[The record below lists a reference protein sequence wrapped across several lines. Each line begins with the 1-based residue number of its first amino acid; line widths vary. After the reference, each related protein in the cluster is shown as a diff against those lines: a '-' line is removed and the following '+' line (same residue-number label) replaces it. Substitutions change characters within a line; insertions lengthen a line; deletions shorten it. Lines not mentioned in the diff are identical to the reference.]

1 MPPQEEDDATL
12 VTAMIWPS
20 GSLSLASSD
29 AAVKVTGTRPTDASE
44 SPTATGLWLTGGGG
58 GGGGAMLPTT
68 TGTVTVDVDAY
79 DASGIGG
86 VIFEVDGSAVG
97 AEDTSAPRSYAWNA
111 DASGPGSHILTVVVR
126 DNAGNAVRS
135 DVVAVVVG
143 TYVPPPPPP
152 PPVNHNPVAVGDSLA
167 SVGRV
172 PVTFT
177 AASLLANDSD
187 PDGQIIAVT
196 SVASSSSGGGT
207 IANLGGGSY
216 GYTPAA
222 TFAGVD
228 TFGYSIA
235 DVLGG
240 TASADVSVTVTAPA
254 PPPPGGSGLVAAFGF
269 EEASGL
275 TAVNSSNAAY
285 NGTILQAARVAAG
298 KIGRGLSFDGV
309 NDWVTVNDITASPL
323 DLTTGMTIE
332 AWVNPA
338 AMSGWETVVL
348 KERGA
353 AGTGLLSYALYAH
366 DGAPQGNGFAGP
378 AGYLRP
384 APANSTTDQGV
395 RQASHTAIPLN
406 TWTHLATT
414 YDGASQRFYINGVLV
429 ATRAQT
435 GSIAVGNQPL
445 RIGGNNVSGEFF
457 RGIIDEV
464 RVYNRALS
472 AADIT
477 ADMATAVVP

>member
-1 MPPQEEDDATL
+1 MVRVNAPARSAFARWAIRSAALLFTL
-12 VTAMIWPS
+12 LVSSVLPS
-20 GSLSLASSD
+20 GQAPPDTLDPLMWIM
-29 AAVKVTGTRPTDASE
+29 
-44 SPTATGLWLTGGGG
+44 SPYEDEIVS
-58 GGGGAMLPTT
+58 
-68 TGTVTVDVDAY
+68 GTVTIDVEAY
-79 DASGIGG
+79 DASGIAG
-86 VIFEVDGSAVG
+86 VIFEMDGAAIG
-97 AEDTSAPRSYAWNA
+97 AEDVAAPWSYAWDTSA
-111 DASGPGSHILTVVVR
+111 AAPGSHLITVIVR
-126 DNAGNAVRS
+126 DAAGNAARS
-135 DVVAVVVG
+135 DTVPVVVG
-143 TYVPPPPPP
+143 SIAPPPPPP

-172 PVTFT
+172 PVSFT

-207 IANLGGGSY
+207 VANLGGGSY
-216 GYTPAA
+216 SYTPAA

-235 DVLGG
+235 DVASG
-240 TASADVSVTVTAPA
+240 TASAVVSVTVTAPA
-254 PPPPGGSGLVAAFGF
+254 PPPPPPGGSGLVAAFGF
-269 EEASGL
+269 EDASGT
-275 TAVNSSNAAY
+275 TAVNSSNAAF

-323 DLTTGMTIE
+323 DLTTGMTVE

-406 TWTHLATT
+406 AWTHIATT
-414 YDGASQRFYINGVLV
+414 YDGANQRFYINGVLV
-429 ATRAQT
+429 ATKAQT

-457 RGIIDEV
+457 RGVIDEV

-472 AADIT
+472 AVEIT

>member
-1 MPPQEEDDATL
+1 MVRVNAPARSASARWAIRSAALLFTL
-12 VTAMIWPS
+12 LVSSVLPS
-20 GSLSLASSD
+20 GQTPPDTLDPLMWIMSPYEDETVSGM
-29 AAVKVTGTRPTDASE
+29 VTI
-44 SPTATGLWLTGGGG
+44 
-58 GGGGAMLPTT
+58 
-68 TGTVTVDVDAY
+68 DVEAY
-79 DASGIGG
+79 DASGIAG
-86 VIFEVDGSAVG
+86 VIFEVDGTAIG
-97 AEDTSAPRSYAWNA
+97 AEDVAAPWSYAWDTSANA
-111 DASGPGSHILTVVVR
+111 PGSHLVTVVVR
-126 DNAGNAVRS
+126 DTVGNAARS
-135 DVVAVVVG
+135 DTVPVVVG
-143 TYVPPPPPP
+143 SIAPPPPP

-177 AASLLANDSD
+177 AASLLANDND

-235 DVLGG
+235 DIASG
-240 TASADVSVTVTAPA
+240 TASAVVSVTVTAPA
-254 PPPPGGSGLVAAFGF
+254 PPPPPPAPSGLVAAFGF
-269 EEASGL
+269 EEASGT
-275 TAVNSSNAAY
+275 TAVNSSNTAF

>member
-1 MPPQEEDDATL
+1 MVRVNAPARSASVRWAIRSAALLFILL
-12 VTAMIWPS
+12 VSSVLPS
-20 GSLSLASSD
+20 GQTPPDTLDPLMWIMSPYEDETVSGM
-29 AAVKVTGTRPTDASE
+29 VTI
-44 SPTATGLWLTGGGG
+44 
-58 GGGGAMLPTT
+58 
-68 TGTVTVDVDAY
+68 DVEAY
-79 DASGIGG
+79 DASGIAG
-86 VIFEVDGSAVG
+86 VIFEVDGTAIG
-97 AEDTSAPRSYAWNA
+97 AEDVAAPWSYAWDTSANA
-111 DASGPGSHILTVVVR
+111 PGSHLVTVVVR
-126 DNAGNAVRS
+126 DTVGNAARS
-135 DVVAVVVG
+135 DTVPVVVG
-143 TYVPPPPPP
+143 SIAPPPPP

-235 DVLGG
+235 DIASG
-240 TASADVSVTVTAPA
+240 TASAVVSVTVTAPA
-254 PPPPGGSGLVAAFGF
+254 PPPPPPSPIGLVAAFGF
-269 EEASGL
+269 EEAGGT
-275 TAVNSSNAAY
+275 TAVNSSNTAF

>member
-1 MPPQEEDDATL
+1 VP
-12 VTAMIWPS
+12 
-20 GSLSLASSD
+20 
-29 AAVKVTGTRPTDASE
+29 
-44 SPTATGLWLTGGGG
+44 
-58 GGGGAMLPTT
+58 
-68 TGTVTVDVDAY
+68 
-79 DASGIGG
+79 
-86 VIFEVDGSAVG
+86 
-97 AEDTSAPRSYAWNA
+97 
-111 DASGPGSHILTVVVR
+111 
-126 DNAGNAVRS
+126 
-135 DVVAVVVG
+135 VVVG
-143 TYVPPPPPP
+143 SYLPPPPPP
-152 PPVNHNPVAVGDSLA
+152 PPVNHNPVAVGDSLS

-172 PVTFT
+172 PVTFS

-187 PDGQIIAVT
+187 PDLQAIAVT
-196 SVASSSSGGGT
+196 SVASTSSGGGT

-216 GYTPAA
+216 RYTPAA
-222 TFAGVD
+222 TFSGVD

-235 DVLGG
+235 DVLGA
-240 TASADVSVTVTAPA
+240 TASADVGVTVTAPA
-254 PPPPGGSGLVAAFGF
+254 PPPPPPGGSGLVAAFGF
-269 EEASGL
+269 EEASGV

-298 KIGRGLSFDGV
+298 KIGRALSFDGV

-323 DLTTGMTIE
+323 DLATGMTVE
-332 AWVNPA
+332 AWVNPT
-338 AMSGWETVVL
+338 AMSGWETVVM

-366 DGAPQGNGFAGP
+366 DGAPQGGGFAGP

-384 APANSTTDQGV
+384 NPAGSTTDQGV

-406 TWTHLATT
+406 AWTHIATT
-414 YDGASQRFYINGVLV
+414 YDGANQRFYINGALV
-429 ATRAQT
+429 ATKAQT